1 MATLPKDVLAE
12 AVARATKAVEEHKEK
27 YDVKENDEFTNAVGL
42 GAALE
47 AFKESEI
54 VKQWIS
60 EIKDFAS
67 KPESEFEYRRQ
78 QFETVVDLYQE
89 QPHLLDPHLQELV
102 ELLVDLVRGSKS
114 GGEEAVRVRNY
125 AAAFATR
132 IIKVG
137 LTT

>member
-1 MATLPKDVLAE
+1 MATLPKDL
-12 AVARATKAVEEHKEK
+12 VAAAMDKATKAIEEHKERGG
-27 YDVKENDEFTNAVGL
+27 DDEFTNAVGL

-47 AFKESEI
+47 AFKESEV
-54 VKQWIS
+54 VKQWIW
-60 EIKDFAS
+60 EIKDFAAR
-67 KPESEFEYRRQ
+67 PESEFEYRRQ

-102 ELLVDLVRGSKS
+102 ELLVDLVRGSES

-132 IIKVG
+132 IIKVEFRYS
-137 LTT
+137 L